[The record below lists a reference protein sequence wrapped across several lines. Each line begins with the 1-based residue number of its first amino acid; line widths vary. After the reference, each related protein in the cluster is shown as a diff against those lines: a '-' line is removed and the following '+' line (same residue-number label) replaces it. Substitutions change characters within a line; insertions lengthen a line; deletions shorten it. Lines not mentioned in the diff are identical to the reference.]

1 MDAARRQTGR
11 AHSTNDV
18 PVMSHTPDR
27 CPTPAHPFSPSGGV
41 RWPVDTDRR
50 EFELA
55 KNASDTA
62 AVRLRAALEV
72 LAEAQ
77 RVGDTP
83 KSAAVLTA
91 AAERVPFDAH
101 EAHLLSGGVPRGQKA
116 LTAATTKA
124 VKAGWM
130 TKGRVGWSITET
142 GLRALAAFPSA
153 DALADALAAG
163 TPIPAAEPVAVEPE
177 AAPEPVVPVAET
189 LAAEPVA
196 EIPVSEPVT
205 ETPAEEPVAAIA
217 EEPVVAIAETSAEEP
232 VTETPAA
239 PIAVAGVDQPH
250 AVAIAGDFGAR
261 LGAEAD
267 WEPSLDAVQM
277 DLDGTAARWHRT
289 VELPA
294 GTYSFKIAINRS
306 WNENYGAFGYPDG
319 ANHEL
324 FHSGGTVTIEYDHGR
339 RDVAFV

>member
-1 MDAARRQTGR
+1 
-11 AHSTNDV
+11 
-18 PVMSHTPDR
+18 MSHTPDR
-27 CPTPAHPFSPSGGV
+27 CPTPAHPFSPSGGA

-77 RVGDTP
+77 RVGDIP
-83 KSAAVLTA
+83 KSAAVLSA

-163 TPIPAAEPVAVEPE
+163 TPIPAAVDIATPPADDVAAEPADDIAAEPETAPETVTPIVEPTADIAAPAPEPVATPEAVEPVTDVPAPEAVEPE
-177 AAPEPVVPVAET
+177 PV
-189 LAAEPVA
+189 AEPVA
-196 EIPVSEPVT
+196 PL
-205 ETPAEEPVAAIA
+205 
-217 EEPVVAIAETSAEEP
+217 
-232 VTETPAA
+232 
-239 PIAVAGVDQPH
+239 AVAGVDQPH
-250 AVAIAGDFGAR
+250 AVAIAGDFGTR

-324 FHSGGTVTIEYDHGR
+324 FHSGGTVTIEYDHGS